1 MTFIPPILRKTTVGA
16 PRLFARL
23 YAIDKL
29 LAGLPEPRRILEIG
43 PGLGDLSAHLLER
56 YPSAVLDFSEVSNDA
71 AEVLRNRFAGEPRVT
86 VSQEDLL
93 GRADIEPTFDLVIA
107 CEVFEHI
114 ENDAAGLRAVGR
126 LMNKGGYFIFSA
138 PCHMSKWQA
147 ADVFAG
153 HFRRYERTELAE
165 KLQSADLAVEHLWTF
180 GFPSV
185 NVIQPLRQLYYKSRN
200 REHTVDKQTATEKS
214 GIDRPNAMRYA
225 KWPAILAMLP
235 LFPIES
241 LFWRSNLGDGFLV
254 LARKR

>member
-1 MTFIPPILRKTTVGA
+1 MAFIPPILRCTTVGA

-29 LAGLPEPRRILEIG
+29 IGDLPAPKRILEIG

-56 YPSAVLDFSEVSNDA
+56 YPEAPLELSEVSSNA
-71 AEVLRNRFAGEPRVT
+71 AEVLRARFRDESRVI
-86 VSQEDLL
+86 VSQDDLL
-93 GRADIEPTFDLVIA
+93 GRADIIPTFDLVIA

-126 LMNKGGYFIFSA
+126 LMNEGGHFIFSA
-138 PCHMSKWQA
+138 PCHMKKWQA

-153 HFRRYERTELAE
+153 HYRRYERAELIE
-165 KLQSADLAVEHLWTF
+165 KLESAGLKVEHLWTF

-185 NVIQPLRQLYYKSRN
+185 NLIQPARQLYYKSRN
-200 REHTVDKQTATEKS
+200 REQTPDKQTATEKS
-214 GIDRPNAMRYA
+214 GIDRPSAMRYA
-225 KWPAILAMLP
+225 KWAAIIAMLP

-241 LFWRSNLGDGFLV
+241 LFWRKDFGDG
-254 LARKR
+254 RCWNEPS